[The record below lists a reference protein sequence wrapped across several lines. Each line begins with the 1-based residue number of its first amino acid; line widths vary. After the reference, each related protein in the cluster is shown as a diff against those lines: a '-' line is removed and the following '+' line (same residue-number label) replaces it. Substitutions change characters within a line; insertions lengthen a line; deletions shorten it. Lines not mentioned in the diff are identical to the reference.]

1 MKIKKI
7 FYMLT
12 VLSLLFCI
20 FANTAFASTTFKD
33 VSSNHWASKAIEEM
47 HAAGVINGYPDGTF
61 KPDAPV
67 TRLHAI
73 IMLVRANNLQ
83 KAAEE
88 YDLNNSPYEF
98 PPGISEASKKYL
110 AVAADKNWIVGERM
124 KAMKPNNAATREEI
138 VALIG
143 AAFDLKGDFEKLPFA
158 DKNYI
163 SVSIRHLVAGVYE
176 AGIMKGKSAAKFYP
190 KSQIKRSELAAIF
203 MRLSDKGKI
212 NPAPGKRIDG
222 YLKEYNSAINRI
234 KIQSTDGITRAL
246 TLHPNALVYIGDV
259 KSSPSALRI
268 NQLSRLYLN
277 EHNQVVFLKTIDSI
291 TPSSTVSYTEDKA
304 SGDDKKYWGYA
315 YELKPNKLK
324 LKLLSDDY
332 RTFSLSENLVLYDEN
347 NKRKSLLA
355 LNKDDFIELELSQ
368 NKIVEIRIT
377 QYSEVV
383 GNIYRLRN
391 DWITISRHGRLYS
404 YSICE
409 HTTKFTDTDG
419 DEYEYHDLKE
429 GYKVKVIL
437 AGDKALKIEV
447 LNKNIIIAG
456 TIDDLYNQKDDE
468 RDWEIRIKD
477 IHGRYREYDV
487 DSGVEVYDV
496 DGNEIYFWR
505 LDEDDQ
511 DDTVLYLDR
520 NNDEVEVIKLAKI
533 DKGTITDLDEDDI
546 KIDNTWYDLPKN
558 FDITGYIIGSEVEVY
573 VNDDQVEFIHVTDA
587 EDITVEGKVR
597 NIDADNY
604 KITIRQESGNEFI
617 FDVEKRVEIED
628 EVDNERVELD
638 DLKHNW
644 EVRLVLDNGEVEK
657 IIITDK

>member
-143 AAFDLKGDFEKLPFA
+143 AAFNLKGDFEKLPFI
-158 DKNYI
+158 DKNNI
-163 SVSIRHLVAGVYE
+163 STKIRSWVAGVYE
-176 AGIMKGKSAAKFYP
+176 AGIIKGKTPLMFYP
-190 KSQIKRSELAAIF
+190 KSQIKRSELAVIF

-268 NQLSRLYLN
+268 NQLLRLYLN

-304 SGDDKKYWGYA
+304 SGDDKKYWGYV

-391 DWITISRHGRLYS
+391 DWITISRHGRLYL

-419 DEYEYHDLKE
+419 DEY
-429 GYKVKVIL
+429 
-437 AGDKALKIEV
+437 
-447 LNKNIIIAG
+447 
-456 TIDDLYNQKDDE
+456 
-468 RDWEIRIKD
+468 
-477 IHGRYREYDV
+477 
-487 DSGVEVYDV
+487 
-496 DGNEIYFWR
+496 
-505 LDEDDQ
+505 
-511 DDTVLYLDR
+511 
-520 NNDEVEVIKLAKI
+520 
-533 DKGTITDLDEDDI
+533 
-546 KIDNTWYDLPKN
+546 
-558 FDITGYIIGSEVEVY
+558 
-573 VNDDQVEFIHVTDA
+573 
-587 EDITVEGKVR
+587 
-597 NIDADNY
+597 
-604 KITIRQESGNEFI
+604 
-617 FDVEKRVEIED
+617 
-628 EVDNERVELD
+628 
-638 DLKHNW
+638 
-644 EVRLVLDNGEVEK
+644 
-657 IIITDK
+657 

>member
-1 MKIKKI
+1 
-7 FYMLT
+7 MLT

-83 KAAEE
+83 KAVEE

-110 AVAADKNWIVGERM
+110 AVAADKGWIIGERM
-124 KAMKPNNAATREEI
+124 KAMKPNNAASREEI
-138 VALIG
+138 AALIG

-190 KSQIKRSELAAIF
+190 KSQIKRSELAVIF

-268 NQLSRLYLN
+268 NQLLRLYLN

-304 SGDDKKYWGYA
+304 SGDDKKYWGYV

-628 EVDNERVELD
+628 EVDNEKVELD

>member
-20 FANTAFASTTFKD
+20 FANTAFANTTFKD

-124 KAMKPNNAATREEI
+124 KAMRPNNAATRKEI
-138 VALIG
+138 AALIG
-143 AAFDLKGDFEKLPFA
+143 AAFDLKGDFEKLPFI
-158 DKNYI
+158 DKNNI
-163 SVSIRHLVAGVYE
+163 STKIRSWVAGVYE
-176 AGIMKGKSAAKFYP
+176 AGIIKGKTPSMFYP
-190 KSQIKRSELAAIF
+190 KSQIKRSELAVIF

-268 NQLSRLYLN
+268 NQLLRLYLN

-304 SGDDKKYWGYA
+304 SGDDKKYWGYV

-391 DWITISRHGRLYS
+391 DWITISRHGRLYL

-429 GYKVKVIL
+429 GYKVKVVL
-437 AGDKALKIEV
+437 ADDKALKIEV

-638 DLKHNW
+638 DLKYNW